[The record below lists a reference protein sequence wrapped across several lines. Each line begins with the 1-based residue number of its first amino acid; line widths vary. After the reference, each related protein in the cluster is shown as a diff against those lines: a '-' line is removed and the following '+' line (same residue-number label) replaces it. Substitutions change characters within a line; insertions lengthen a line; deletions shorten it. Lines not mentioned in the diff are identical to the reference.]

1 MAYSIESQSEESTD
15 KSLGVMD
22 CGASITITGSQGCPR
37 EQARMPRGAAEAW
50 VTWITGSL
58 LNCVD
63 VEEHKTIIEIA
74 KVGESTMATNVCSK
88 TYFVK
93 NRVGDMVSITTSAI
107 YVKGFVQDVI
117 AGI

>member
-1 MAYSIESQSEESTD
+1 MACSIESQSEESTD

-22 CGASITITGSQGCPR
+22 CGASFIIK
-37 EQARMPRGAAEAW
+37 
-50 VTWITGSL
+50 GSL

-63 VEEHKTIIEIA
+63 VGEHKTTIEIA

-93 NRVGDMVSITTSAI
+93 NRVGDMVSITTSESAI
-107 YVKGFVQDVI
+107 YVIGFVQDVI
-117 AGI
+117 AGK